1 MKCGIE
7 RLLYESGLMGRPVT
21 LPTQE
26 TSAGNLNIQDQLGQ
40 LLQQLVS
47 KIKSNERTGDVA

>member
-1 MKCGIE
+1 
-7 RLLYESGLMGRPVT
+7 MGRPVT

-26 TSAGNLNIQDQLGQ
+26 TSAGNLNIQGQLGQ

-47 KIKSNERTGDVA
+47 KIKNGKRTGDVA